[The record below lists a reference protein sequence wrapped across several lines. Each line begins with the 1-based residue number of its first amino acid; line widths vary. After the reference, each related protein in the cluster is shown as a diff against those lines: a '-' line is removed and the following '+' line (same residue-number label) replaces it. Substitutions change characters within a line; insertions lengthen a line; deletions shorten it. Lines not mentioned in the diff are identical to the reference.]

1 MNEAPYRV
9 RPFYASILLVEEDPR
24 DRSLLRRA
32 LAALPRRLGAD
43 VASDVVEAIAY
54 LRRAMEDGGRT
65 TPAAILTDVHLP
77 GRPGW
82 DLLEWAARHRALSA
96 VPRLVW
102 TSLPNPE
109 GEDRARALRAVR
121 YVAKPRDPAGYRRIA
136 RLLADYL
143 GD

>member
-1 MNEAPYRV
+1 MNPTAV
-9 RPFYASILLVEEDPR
+9 ILLVEEDPR

-32 LAALPRRLGAD
+32 LAALPQRIGAD
-43 VASDVVEAIAY
+43 IASDVPEAISY
-54 LRRAMEDGGRT
+54 LRRALEEGGRPL
-65 TPAAILTDVHLP
+65 PAAILTDVHLP

-82 DLLEWAARHRALSA
+82 DLLEWAARCEPLSA
-96 VPRLVW
+96 VPRFVW

-121 YVAKPRDPAGYRRIA
+121 YVAKPRDPAGYRHVARI
-136 RLLADYL
+136 LAEYL